1 MKGKCRFHRGYGHD
15 TYECYDLKQQIEV
28 LIKLGM
34 LKNFI
39 GQERKDERPPL
50 KGKVEELVR
59 PPLGEIKVI
68 IEGTSVESSFRAKKN
83 YIRVVQNVQLTDR
96 QLRAPRMDELAITF
110 MDEEAR
116 GLHHPH
122 NDAIVTTL
130 TIANYTMRRVL
141 ADNESSVDILY
152 YSAFQQMRINKE
164 LLYLVNVSLIGFG
177 GIKVLLVE
185 TIFQLVMVGFY
196 P

>member
-1 MKGKCRFHRGYGHD
+1 
-15 TYECYDLKQQIEV
+15 
-28 LIKLGM
+28 
-34 LKNFI
+34 
-39 GQERKDERPPL
+39 
-50 KGKVEELVR
+50 
-59 PPLGEIKVI
+59 
-68 IEGTSVESSFRAKKN
+68 
-83 YIRVVQNVQLTDR
+83 
-96 QLRAPRMDELAITF
+96 MDELAITF

-122 NDAIVTTL
+122 DDTIVTTL
-130 TIANYTMRRVL
+130 TIANYTIRRVL

-164 LLYLVNVSLIGFG
+164 LLYPANVSLIGFG

>member
-1 MKGKCRFHRGYGHD
+1 M
-15 TYECYDLKQQIEV
+15 
-28 LIKLGM
+28 
-34 LKNFI
+34 
-39 GQERKDERPPL
+39 
-50 KGKVEELVR
+50 
-59 PPLGEIKVI
+59 
-68 IEGTSVESSFRAKKN
+68 RARLEPKKN
-83 YIRVVQNVQLTDR
+83 YIRVVQNVQLTDC

-152 YSAFQQMRINKE
+152 YSAFQ
-164 LLYLVNVSLIGFG
+164 
-177 GIKVLLVE
+177 
-185 TIFQLVMVGFY
+185 
-196 P
+196 